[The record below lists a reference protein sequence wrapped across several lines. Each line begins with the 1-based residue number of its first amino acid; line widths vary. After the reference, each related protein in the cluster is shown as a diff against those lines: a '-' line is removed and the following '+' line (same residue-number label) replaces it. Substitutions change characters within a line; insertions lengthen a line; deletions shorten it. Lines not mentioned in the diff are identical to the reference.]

1 MREILKNVHRPA
13 KCVFVIGWIV
23 VAAVVAASTVL
34 YIGAGEIFDY
44 YSAVALSEKLLT
56 SARPI
61 SVAVFAASTITPLFT
76 LPFKKEKQFNKLN
89 YITEYQK
96 IKQKGREKV

>member
-61 SVAVFAASTITPLFT
+61 SVAVFAASTGIEYCL
-76 LPFKKEKQFNKLN
+76 KKKSNSTN
-89 YITEYQK
+89 
-96 IKQKGREKV
+96 

>member
-1 MREILKNVHRPA
+1 MREILKNVHRPV

-61 SVAVFAASTITPLFT
+61 SVAVFVASTGIEYCL
-76 LPFKKEKQFNKLN
+76 KKKSNSTN
-89 YITEYQK
+89 
-96 IKQKGREKV
+96 